1 MRRHDPAFAMNLND
15 PDVAPVAT
23 DWLALDEPERIER
36 ITAKSGTDS
45 SVPRDVKADGAIDR

>member
-1 MRRHDPAFAMNLND
+1 MNLYD